1 MMGSKRKNIF
11 HQPRV
16 SGRKMLALLSLLL
29 VLPVLCLAEDVPSV
43 TGKVLEIEKYGH
55 ALLDIT
61 IEDFNAAGFDL
72 GDIITVTAGNYTGD
86 MPYFNGYYV
95 DRDEYMVRAY
105 PGQTYI
111 AVCINYGRFADTAGV
126 DVGDPVTLTLKEKAG
141 AIDLQEINNLVYR
154 NDRAAFPS
162 DEVFANFRPV
172 TVGGIVE
179 GLLYRSCSPVNN
191 QYGRAATAN
200 ALAEA
205 AGIQTVMNLANTEE
219 ELTGYFQQEDFSSFY
234 YRQLYEDGQVILLGL
249 GVDFTSEEFA
259 RSVVAGLKFLAGQEP
274 PYLVH
279 CTEGKDR
286 AGFASMLLEALM
298 GADEEE
304 IVSDYMLSFTNYYGT
319 EPGSKQYELIA
330 DKNIREMLR
339 FVAGLEKGASLEGV
353 DLKAATEKYVLDA
366 GMTQEELD
374 ELRNKLSDPDA
385 VGQPE
390 EEQNAA

>member
-72 GDIITVTAGNYTGD
+72 GDIITVTAGNYTGN

-249 GVDFTSEEFA
+249 GVDFTSEEYA
-259 RSVVAGLKFLAGQEP
+259 RSV
-274 PYLVH
+274 
-279 CTEGKDR
+279 
-286 AGFASMLLEALM
+286 
-298 GADEEE
+298 
-304 IVSDYMLSFTNYYGT
+304 
-319 EPGSKQYELIA
+319 
-330 DKNIREMLR
+330 
-339 FVAGLEKGASLEGV
+339 VAGLEKGASLEGV
-353 DLKAATEKYVLDA
+353 DLKAATVKYVLDA
-366 GMTQEELD
+366 GMTPEELD

>member
-1 MMGSKRKNIF
+1 MKGSKRKNFF

-16 SGRKMLALLSLLL
+16 SGLKMLVLLSLLL

-43 TGKVLEIEKYGH
+43 TGKVLGIEKYGH

-249 GVDFTSEEFA
+249 GVDFTSEGYA

-366 GMTQEELD
+366 GMTPEELD

>member
-1 MMGSKRKNIF
+1 MKGSKRKNFF

-16 SGRKMLALLSLLL
+16 SGLKMLVLLSLLL

-43 TGKVLEIEKYGH
+43 TGKVLGIEKYGH

-219 ELTGYFQQEDFSSFY
+219 ELTGYFQQEDFLSFY

-249 GVDFTSEEFA
+249 GVDFTSEGYA

-366 GMTQEELD
+366 GMTPEELD

>member
-1 MMGSKRKNIF
+1 
-11 HQPRV
+11 
-16 SGRKMLALLSLLL
+16 
-29 VLPVLCLAEDVPSV
+29 
-43 TGKVLEIEKYGH
+43 
-55 ALLDIT
+55 
-61 IEDFNAAGFDL
+61 
-72 GDIITVTAGNYTGD
+72 
-86 MPYFNGYYV
+86 
-95 DRDEYMVRAY
+95 
-105 PGQTYI
+105 
-111 AVCINYGRFADTAGV
+111 
-126 DVGDPVTLTLKEKAG
+126 
-141 AIDLQEINNLVYR
+141 
-154 NDRAAFPS
+154 
-162 DEVFANFRPV
+162 
-172 TVGGIVE
+172 
-179 GLLYRSCSPVNN
+179 
-191 QYGRAATAN
+191 
-200 ALAEA
+200 
-205 AGIQTVMNLANTEE
+205 MNLANTEE

-279 CTEGKDR
+279 CTEGKER

-366 GMTQEELD
+366 GMTPEELD

-385 VGQPE
+385 VGLPE

>member
-86 MPYFNGYYV
+86 VPYFNGYYV

-249 GVDFTSEEFA
+249 GVDFTSEEYA
-259 RSVVAGLKFLAGQEP
+259 RSVVAGLKFLTGKEP

-366 GMTQEELD
+366 GMSPEELD

-385 VGQPE
+385 VGLPE

>member
-1 MMGSKRKNIF
+1 MKGSKRKNIF

-16 SGRKMLALLSLLL
+16 SGLKMLALLSLLL

-61 IEDFNAAGFDL
+61 IEDFNATGFDL
-72 GDIITVTAGNYTGD
+72 GDIISVTAGNYTGD

-249 GVDFTSEEFA
+249 GVDFSSEEYA

-304 IVSDYMLSFTNYYGT
+304 IVSDYMLSFINYYGT

-366 GMTQEELD
+366 GMTPEELD

>member
-1 MMGSKRKNIF
+1 
-11 HQPRV
+11 
-16 SGRKMLALLSLLL
+16 MLALLSLLL

-55 ALLDIT
+55 AQLDIT

-126 DVGDPVTLTLKEKAG
+126 DVGAPVTLTLKEKAG

-286 AGFASMLLEALM
+286 AGFASMLLEALID
-298 GADEEE
+298 ADEEE
-304 IVSDYMLSFTNYYGT
+304 IVSDYMLSFTNYFGT

-339 FVAGLEKGASLEGV
+339 FVAGLENGASLEGV

-366 GMTQEELD
+366 GMTPEELD

-385 VGQPE
+385 VGLPE